1 MADFCRDLVWT
12 AVRDTVGTLR
22 VVMPSVLAMLTL
34 VALGAALGWVG
45 GALVGRLARAVDLDR
60 RSRTWGLTGALARA
74 GVYKAPSLLLRLSV
88 IWGVFVVFATM
99 GIDALAIPGAPGA
112 TRTLM
117 HLLPRTLSAL
127 LILVVGWLAANFLG
141 DRKST
146 RLNSSH
152 GYISYAVFCLKK

>member
-1 MADFCRDLVWT
+1 MAGFWRDLVWT

-74 GVYKAPSLLLRLSV
+74 GVSKPPSLLLRLSV
-88 IWGVFVVFATM
+88 FWSVFLVFAAM
-99 GIDALAIPGAPGA
+99 RIDALPVPVAPSA
-112 TRTLM
+112 SRKRM
-117 HLLPRTLSAL
+117 HLLRRGQPAL
-127 LILVVGWLAANFLG
+127 LIL
-141 DRKST
+141 
-146 RLNSSH
+146 
-152 GYISYAVFCLKK
+152 